1 MAKKMMSLKLEQET
15 FDRLK
20 MAAVVNKTSMTQII
34 EVLIDK
40 YLSEFSK
47 EELVDRFFKLER
59 SSRNMDEIVD
69 LLGETVSAVDILSD
83 DTIPI
88 ETRDRLYKERMEYI
102 NKRLKK
108 MNDANRAQN

>member
-47 EELVDRFFKLER
+47 KELIDRFFKLPTEER
-59 SSRNMDEIVD
+59 LETLHRIQEQERERGSESNM
-69 LLGETVSAVDILSD
+69 L
-83 DTIPI
+83 
-88 ETRDRLYKERMEYI
+88 
-102 NKRLKK
+102 
-108 MNDANRAQN
+108 

>member
-47 EELVDRFFKLER
+47 EELVDRFFKLPTEER
-59 SSRNMDEIVD
+59 
-69 LLGETVSAVDILSD
+69 LETLHRIQ
-83 DTIPI
+83 
-88 ETRDRLYKERMEYI
+88 EQERG
-102 NKRLKK
+102 KRE
-108 MNDANRAQN
+108 

>member
-34 EVLIDK
+34 EGLIDK

-47 EELVDRFFKLER
+47 EELVDRFFKLPTEER
-59 SSRNMDEIVD
+59 LETLHRIQEQERGK
-69 LLGETVSAVDILSD
+69 GE
-83 DTIPI
+83 
-88 ETRDRLYKERMEYI
+88 
-102 NKRLKK
+102 
-108 MNDANRAQN
+108 